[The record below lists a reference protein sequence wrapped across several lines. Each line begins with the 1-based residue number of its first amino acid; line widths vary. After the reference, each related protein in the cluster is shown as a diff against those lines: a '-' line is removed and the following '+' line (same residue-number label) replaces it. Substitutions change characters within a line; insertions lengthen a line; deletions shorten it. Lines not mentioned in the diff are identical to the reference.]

1 MTYQLFQETLLN
13 GSSMIN
19 KVIKNSNIIITFA
32 PDNTDYRQFKIDI
45 ASGAQL
51 TDANNNVMTSEQAN
65 TFLATLP

>member
-1 MTYQLFQETLLN
+1 
-13 GSSMIN
+13 MIN